1 MKNRKEKSKI
11 LKIRP
16 FNMANFSGGS
26 GYLVFSLL
34 YQAMAI
40 FPAMVLIWAGSLIK
54 LPKNDDGETVKERA
68 GKRFYCIS
76 VPFTVVLIIFAAVLA
91 FITNYGTFFEYW
103 FEVILIVLAPTLS
116 AFFIIQ
122 RCHKEVIDG
131 KNVFTMIFV
140 SFISV
145 FAVLA
150 VTFLLCVFVIDPIL
164 TSFLN

>member
-68 GKRFYCIS
+68 GKRFYCVS

-91 FITNYGTFFEYW
+91 FITNYGTFLN
-103 FEVILIVLAPTLS
+103 IGL
-116 AFFIIQ
+116 
-122 RCHKEVIDG
+122 K
-131 KNVFTMIFV
+131 
-140 SFISV
+140 SF
-145 FAVLA
+145 
-150 VTFLLCVFVIDPIL
+150 
-164 TSFLN
+164 